1 MGSLRCAGCGT
12 NLSAGARFCHKCG
25 NPVGKGAGRQ
35 TAAATRGSAPRQ
47 WIPWAVAL
55 VAIVLVAYIAGS
67 RYGDRQSTGS
77 EATAGGFPLGS
88 TPQTPVRGP
97 DISRMSPEEQA
108 DRLFNRVM
116 LLSSQGKSDSV
127 MFFAPMAINAY
138 QMLAP
143 LEADQRYDIGRIAE
157 AAGAAELARA
167 QADTILA
174 TNPTHL
180 LGLVLG
186 ARAAGLASDSAARR
200 SFFRRLLSANETE
213 LAKKLPEY
221 TRHGAD
227 ITQAL
232 ADARR
237 ETKAPGN

>member
-1 MGSLRCAGCGT
+1 MGNTRCARCGT
-12 NLSAGARFCHKCG
+12 DLSAGARFCHKCG
-25 NPVGKGAGRQ
+25 SPVGKGPGRQ
-35 TAAATRGSAPRQ
+35 PATAAERPVPKP

-55 VAIVLVAYIAGS
+55 VALALVAYIAGS
-67 RYGDRQSTGS
+67 SYGERQNTGG
-77 EATAGGFPLGS
+77 EGTAGGFPLGA
-88 TPQTPVRGP
+88 TPQPPVRGP
-97 DISRMSPEEQA
+97 DISQMSPEEQA

-138 QMLAP
+138 QMLGP
-143 LEADQRYDIGRIAE
+143 LDADQRYDVGRIAE

-186 ARAAGLASDSAARR
+186 ARAAGLTSDSAGRR
-200 SFFRRLLSANETE
+200 SFLRRLLQANDAE

-221 TRHGAD
+221 ARHGAD
-227 ITQAL
+227 INQAL
-232 ADARR
+232 ADARQ
-237 ETKAPGN
+237 ETTASGN

>member
-1 MGSLRCAGCGT
+1 
-12 NLSAGARFCHKCG
+12 
-25 NPVGKGAGRQ
+25 VGKGAGWQ
-35 TAAATRGSAPRQ
+35 AAAGVRSAPKW

-55 VAIVLVAYIAGS
+55 VALVVVAYIAGS
-67 RYGDRQSTGS
+67 RYGQRQNATSDVAAS
-77 EATAGGFPLGS
+77 EFPLGS

-97 DISRMSPEEQA
+97 DISQMSPEEQA

-116 LLSSQGKSDSV
+116 LLSSQGKTDSV

-143 LEADQRYDIGRIAE
+143 LDADQRYDVGRIAE

-174 TNPTHL
+174 TKPTHL

-186 ARAAGLASDSAARR
+186 ARAAGLASDAPARK
-200 SFFRRLLSANETE
+200 SFFRRLLAANEAE
-213 LAKKLPEY
+213 SAKKLPEY
-221 TRHGAD
+221 ERHGAD

-237 ETKAPGN
+237 ETAASGN

>member
-1 MGSLRCAGCGT
+1 MGGMRCAECGT
-12 NLSAGARFCHKCG
+12 DLGAGARFCHKCG
-25 NPVGKGAGRQ
+25 SPIGKGAGRPLPV
-35 TAAATRGSAPRQ
+35 AGSGSTPGR

-55 VAIVLVAYIAGS
+55 IALVLVAYIAGS
-67 RYGDRQSTGS
+67 RYGQRQNAGG
-77 EATAGGFPLGS
+77 EVADGGFPLAN

-97 DISRMSPEEQA
+97 DISQMSPEEQA

-138 QMLAP
+138 QMLGP
-143 LEADQRYDIGRIAE
+143 LDADQRYDVGRIAE

-174 TNPTHL
+174 ANPTHL

-186 ARAAGLASDSAARR
+186 ARATGLTRDSAARR
-200 SFFRRLLSANETE
+200 SFLRRLLTANEAE

-221 TRHGAD
+221 SRHGAD

-237 ETKAPGN
+237 ETAASGN

>member
-1 MGSLRCAGCGT
+1 MGGVRCAECRT
-12 NLSAGARFCHKCG
+12 DLSAGARFCHKCG
-25 NPVGKGAGRQ
+25 SPVGAGRP
-35 TAAATRGSAPRQ
+35 APIAGPGSTPGR

-55 VAIVLVAYIAGS
+55 AALVLVAYIAGS
-67 RYGDRQSTGS
+67 RYGQRQNAGG
-77 EATAGGFPLGS
+77 EVTAGGFPLANTS
-88 TPQTPVRGP
+88 QTPVRGP
-97 DISRMSPEEQA
+97 DISQMSPEEQA

-116 LLSSQGKSDSV
+116 LLSGQGKSDSV

-143 LEADQRYDIGRIAE
+143 LDADQRYDVGRIAE

-174 TNPTHL
+174 ANPTHL

-186 ARAAGLASDSAARR
+186 ARATGLMRDSAARR
-200 SFFRRLLSANETE
+200 AFLRRLLAANEAE

-221 TRHGAD
+221 SRHGAE

-237 ETKAPGN
+237 ETAAPGS

>member
-1 MGSLRCAGCGT
+1 MGGIQCAECAAK
-12 NLSAGARFCHKCG
+12 LSAGTRYCHRCG
-25 NPVGKGAGRQ
+25 NRVGKGAARR
-35 TAAATRGSAPRQ
+35 AATTGTSSAPTQ

-55 VAIVLVAYIAGS
+55 IALVLVAYIAGS
-67 RYGDRQSTGS
+67 RYGQGNNTGS
-77 EATAGGFPLGS
+77 QAAAGEFPLGS
-88 TPQTPVRGP
+88 TPQSPVRGP
-97 DISRMSPEEQA
+97 DISQMSPEEQA

-116 LLSSQGKSDSV
+116 LLSSQGKGDSV

-143 LEADQRYDIGRIAE
+143 LDADQRYDVGRIAE

-174 TNPTHL
+174 ANPTHL

-186 ARAAGLASDSAARR
+186 ARAAGLTGDSAAKK
-200 SFFRRLLSANETE
+200 SFLRRLLTAAEAES
-213 LAKKLPEY
+213 AKKLPEY
-221 TRHGAD
+221 ARHGAD

-237 ETKAPGN
+237 ETAAPRN

>member
-1 MGSLRCAGCGT
+1 MGNIRCTQCGT
-12 NLSAGARFCHKCG
+12 DLSAGTRFCHKCG
-25 NPVGKGAGRQ
+25 STVGKIPGRQ
-35 TAAATRGSAPRQ
+35 PTTAAVSPVPKQ

-55 VAIVLVAYIAGS
+55 VALVLVAYIAGS
-67 RYGDRQSTGS
+67 TYGKRQNPGDEGTVS
-77 EATAGGFPLGS
+77 GFPLGS

-97 DISRMSPEEQA
+97 DISQMSPEEQA

-143 LEADQRYDIGRIAE
+143 LDADQRYDVGRIAE

-174 TNPTHL
+174 SNPTHL

-186 ARAAGLASDSAARR
+186 ARSAGLTSDSAARR
-200 SFFRRLLSANETE
+200 SFLRRLLQANDAES
-213 LAKKLPEY
+213 AKKLPEY
-221 TRHGAD
+221 ARHGAD
-227 ITQAL
+227 INQAL

-237 ETKAPGN
+237 ETAASGN